1 MMTKVD
7 KRQIYLATMLLVFKV
22 TFGPLVLVTLAYTS
36 WTIAGWLLRQ
46 ATRVARYAQ
55 R

>member
-36 WTIAGWLLRQ
+36 WTLAGWILKQ
-46 ATRVARYAQ
+46 AAKVARYAK
-55 R
+55 